1 MTKSARLR
9 ISVLLWIGAPLL
21 AIAQVANQT
30 QVRPDYSQEPVVL
43 EQSSDKFKF
52 QNDGTSTRELYIRAR
67 VQSDAGVQQLG
78 MLKFSYQSSSESLAV
93 DFVRVCKS
101 DGRVVVTP
109 VVRKNSIR
117 LPSDRDAGTYLFG
130 FPALGSPKNQSCE
143 QKMLLSRA
151 DPVQS

>member
-1 MTKSARLR
+1 MTKCTRLR

-109 VVRKNSIR
+109 PESFQ
-117 LPSDRDAGTYLFG
+117 DM
-130 FPALGSPKNQSCE
+130 PADVTRAAPFYSC
-143 QKMLLSRA
+143 KVGDHLM
-151 DPVQS
+151 V